1 MSLDSNILIYILEA
15 FVLIGILYLY
25 FRKKQ
30 TLNLSNIKELKFE
43 IKLLKK
49 ELSSR
54 EDIPSNEESSPKT
67 TSFITAEIKKREKLD
82 EEIKRLHKIIE
93 DTKNIAQDASMIKS
107 DFLANIRHEIRTP
120 MNSILVFAELLSKSI
135 TDKKLNTFAHNIL
148 NSGNKLLVLLD
159 NIIELSKI
167 ESGTFQMQES
177 AVDIKNFFDTSINS
191 FKDEA
196 NKKGLELSVDIDE
209 KVPNSLMIDP
219 VRVNDILDNLLENAI
234 KFTQRGFVKIEVIV
248 DSVDEANNEVDI
260 SISVKDS
267 GIGIA
272 EGNKSKIFEIFESKE
287 NCDLIEYQGT
297 GLGLSINRKLSQL
310 MNGNLDVESKLSK
323 GSTFRLTL
331 KGVEVVLSSESE
343 NIDESKIDFSLI
355 RPSGAK
361 VLVVDTSEENRE
373 LIKDCFLWTKIDI
386 FAFDNAREAIES
398 LKRQDV
404 DLILIDVDMLSIDEG
419 AVSKVLK
426 TVSDALVV
434 TLTNTRLKDIVFQD
448 GGVKPVGHLKKPITK
463 VELFKMLLKILN
475 SQEVVFQES
484 GNIVLNQ
491 KDGSVSIEDINLVQL
506 KMFLH
511 IQKGALAV
519 LYKEAVT
526 TNDLKA
532 IEKFSNSL
540 LELATKHR
548 LKEMISYSTL
558 LLKKIDL
565 FEIDTINVML
575 KDYKNKIQ
583 QYESMLS

>member
-1 MSLDSNILIYILEA
+1 MNLDSNILIYILEA
-15 FVLIGILYLY
+15 FVLVGILYLY

-30 TLNLSNIKELKFE
+30 TSLLSNIKELKSE

-54 EDIPSNEESSPKT
+54 ETIPSNEESSPKT

-167 ESGTFQMQES
+167 ESGTFEMQES
-177 AVDIKNFFDTSINS
+177 AVDIKNFFDTSINN
-191 FKDEA
+191 FKGEA

-209 KVPNSLMIDP
+209 KIPNSLMIDP
-219 VRVNDILDNLLENAI
+219 VRVNEILDNLLENAI
-234 KFTQRGFVKIEVIV
+234 KFTQSGFVKVEVVV
-248 DSVDEANNEVDI
+248 DSVDEVNNEVDI

-272 EGNKSKIFEIFESKE
+272 EGNKSKIFEIFETKE

-331 KGVEVVLSSESE
+331 KGVEVVLSNEAK
-343 NIDESKIDFSLI
+343 NVDESKIDFSLI

-361 VLVVDTSEENRE
+361 VLVVDTLEENRE
-373 LIKDCFLWTKIDI
+373 LIQDCFLWTKIDI
-386 FAFDNAREAIES
+386 FAFDNAREAIEL

-404 DLILIDVDMLSIDEG
+404 DLILIDVDMLSIDDG

-491 KDGSVSIEDINLVQL
+491 KDGDVSLDDINFVQL

-511 IQKGALAV
+511 IQKGALAGI
-519 LYKEAVT
+519 YKEAVS

-575 KDYKNKIQ
+575 KDYKKKIE